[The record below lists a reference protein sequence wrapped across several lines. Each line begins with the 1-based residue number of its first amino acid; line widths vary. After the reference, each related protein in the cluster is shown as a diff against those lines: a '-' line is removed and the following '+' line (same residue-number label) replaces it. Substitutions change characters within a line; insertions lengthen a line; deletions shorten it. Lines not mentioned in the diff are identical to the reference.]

1 MHFEN
6 KINDIVFNRI
16 DRRANVNIRLFSR
29 VFISGDKDKNSPQ
42 KWLHISSIL
51 SFIRFRRK

>member
-42 KWLHISSIL
+42 K
-51 SFIRFRRK
+51 